1 MVKQGPKAPTYY
13 HEWTQI
19 PPRMPTRGPNA
30 PSSHHGR
37 HPQPPH
43 RTTKH
48 LRAPLPAPPQPPTSL
63 PTAPGRPRPPSPCPP
78 RLAEGRAGAGRTAHI
93 RRGQPRA
100 KGWKGPGFSSPRWAR
115 GLGGVKGREES
126 SSMELGW
133 LLWGAA
139 VLLLLPVLM
148 ELSPAVNFALRI
160 GFYYLLFFVCSAL
173 TAPVCLL
180 VNGGRTVKNM
190 RIIKTVVKTF
200 KYFFGLRFEV
210 KGLENFEV
218 EGPAIIVSNH
228 QSILDMMGLME
239 VLPDNCVQVG
249 KKELMYAGTVG
260 LIIYLGGVIFI
271 NRKSTSSAK
280 MVMAEVAKTMATD
293 NVKVWVYPEGTR
305 NCTGDLLPF
314 KKGAFHV
321 AVQAQVPV
329 IPVVYSSFT
338 TFYNPKKNLFTSGK
352 IKVEVLPP
360 IETKGLTSD
369 DVSELTDRCYRI
381 MRETLFRLS
390 GRPGEVKD
398 SS

>member
-1 MVKQGPKAPTYY
+1 
-13 HEWTQI
+13 
-19 PPRMPTRGPNA
+19 
-30 PSSHHGR
+30 
-37 HPQPPH
+37 
-43 RTTKH
+43 
-48 LRAPLPAPPQPPTSL
+48 
-63 PTAPGRPRPPSPCPP
+63 
-78 RLAEGRAGAGRTAHI
+78 
-93 RRGQPRA
+93 
-100 KGWKGPGFSSPRWAR
+100 
-115 GLGGVKGREES
+115 
-126 SSMELGW
+126 MELGW
-133 LLWGAA
+133 LLCGTA
-139 VLLLLPVLM
+139 VLLLLHVLM

-160 GFYYLLFFVCSAL
+160 GFYCVLCLVSSAL
-173 TAPVCLL
+173 AAAACLL

-190 RIIKTVVKTF
+190 RIIKAVVKTF

-249 KKELMYAGTVG
+249 KKELMYTGTVG

-280 MVMAEVAKTMATD
+280 MVMAEVAKTMAAE
-293 NVKVWVYPEGTR
+293 NLKVWVYPEGTR

-314 KKGAFHV
+314 KKGAFHL

-338 TFYNPKKNLFTSGK
+338 TFYNPKTNLFTSGK
-352 IKVEVLPP
+352 IKVEILPP

-369 DVSELTDRCYRI
+369 DVTDLTDRCFHT

-390 GRPGEVKD
+390 GRPSEAKD

>member
-1 MVKQGPKAPTYY
+1 
-13 HEWTQI
+13 
-19 PPRMPTRGPNA
+19 
-30 PSSHHGR
+30 
-37 HPQPPH
+37 
-43 RTTKH
+43 
-48 LRAPLPAPPQPPTSL
+48 
-63 PTAPGRPRPPSPCPP
+63 
-78 RLAEGRAGAGRTAHI
+78 
-93 RRGQPRA
+93 
-100 KGWKGPGFSSPRWAR
+100 
-115 GLGGVKGREES
+115 
-126 SSMELGW
+126 MELGW

-139 VLLLLPVLM
+139 VLLLLLPVLM

-160 GFYYLLFFVCSAL
+160 SFYCLLCVVSSAL

-210 KGLENFEV
+210 KGLENFKV

-239 VLPDNCVQVG
+239 VLPDDCVQVG
-249 KKELMYAGTVG
+249 KKELMYTGSVG

-271 NRKSTSSAK
+271 NRKSTTSAK
-280 MVMAEVAKTMATD
+280 MVMAEVAKTMTTE
-293 NVKVWVYPEGTR
+293 N
-305 NCTGDLLPF
+305 
-314 KKGAFHV
+314 
-321 AVQAQVPV
+321 VPV

-369 DVSELTDRCYRI
+369 DVSDLTDRCFRT

-390 GRPGEVKD
+390 GHPSEAKE

>member
-1 MVKQGPKAPTYY
+1 
-13 HEWTQI
+13 
-19 PPRMPTRGPNA
+19 
-30 PSSHHGR
+30 
-37 HPQPPH
+37 
-43 RTTKH
+43 
-48 LRAPLPAPPQPPTSL
+48 
-63 PTAPGRPRPPSPCPP
+63 
-78 RLAEGRAGAGRTAHI
+78 
-93 RRGQPRA
+93 
-100 KGWKGPGFSSPRWAR
+100 
-115 GLGGVKGREES
+115 
-126 SSMELGW
+126 MELGW

-139 VLLLLPVLM
+139 VLLLLHVLM
-148 ELSPAVNFALRI
+148 ELSPAVNFVLRV
-160 GFYYLLFFVCSAL
+160 GFYYLLCVVGSAL
-173 TAPVCLL
+173 TVPVCLL

-190 RIIKTVVKTF
+190 RRVAGGIIKTVVKTF

-228 QSILDMMGLME
+228 QSMLDMMGLME
-239 VLPDNCVQVG
+239 VLPDDCVQVG

-260 LIIYLGGVIFI
+260 LVIYLGGVIFI
-271 NRKSTSSAK
+271 NRKSTTSAK

-369 DVSELTDRCYRI
+369 DVSDLTDRCFRI

-390 GRPGEVKD
+390 GRP
-398 SS
+398 S

>member
-1 MVKQGPKAPTYY
+1 
-13 HEWTQI
+13 
-19 PPRMPTRGPNA
+19 
-30 PSSHHGR
+30 
-37 HPQPPH
+37 
-43 RTTKH
+43 
-48 LRAPLPAPPQPPTSL
+48 
-63 PTAPGRPRPPSPCPP
+63 
-78 RLAEGRAGAGRTAHI
+78 
-93 RRGQPRA
+93 
-100 KGWKGPGFSSPRWAR
+100 
-115 GLGGVKGREES
+115 
-126 SSMELGW
+126 MELGW

-190 RIIKTVVKTF
+190 RIIKTVVRTF
-200 KYFFGLRFEV
+200 KYFFGLRFE
-210 KGLENFEV
+210 
-218 EGPAIIVSNH
+218 AIIVSNH

-280 MVMAEVAKTMATD
+280 MVMAEVAKTM
-293 NVKVWVYPEGTR
+293 VKVWVYPEGTR

-390 GRPGEVKD
+390 GRPGTCLLPNTQGT
-398 SS
+398 SLLQ

>member
-1 MVKQGPKAPTYY
+1 
-13 HEWTQI
+13 
-19 PPRMPTRGPNA
+19 
-30 PSSHHGR
+30 
-37 HPQPPH
+37 
-43 RTTKH
+43 
-48 LRAPLPAPPQPPTSL
+48 
-63 PTAPGRPRPPSPCPP
+63 
-78 RLAEGRAGAGRTAHI
+78 
-93 RRGQPRA
+93 
-100 KGWKGPGFSSPRWAR
+100 
-115 GLGGVKGREES
+115 
-126 SSMELGW
+126 MELGW

-173 TAPVCLL
+173 SFGVCGAGVAGSQARAVTDVLERHVPYL
-180 VNGGRTVKNM
+180 STSSLCLAASTSGAWWTDLKVHQGTKLAGGSSW
-190 RIIKTVVKTF
+190 
-200 KYFFGLRFEV
+200 
-210 KGLENFEV
+210 LE
-218 EGPAIIVSNH
+218 
-228 QSILDMMGLME
+228 GLME

-390 GRPGEVKD
+390 GRP
-398 SS
+398 

>member
-1 MVKQGPKAPTYY
+1 
-13 HEWTQI
+13 
-19 PPRMPTRGPNA
+19 
-30 PSSHHGR
+30 
-37 HPQPPH
+37 
-43 RTTKH
+43 
-48 LRAPLPAPPQPPTSL
+48 
-63 PTAPGRPRPPSPCPP
+63 
-78 RLAEGRAGAGRTAHI
+78 
-93 RRGQPRA
+93 
-100 KGWKGPGFSSPRWAR
+100 
-115 GLGGVKGREES
+115 
-126 SSMELGW
+126 MELGW

-139 VLLLLPVLM
+139 VLLLLHLLM

-160 GFYYLLFFVCSAL
+160 GFYYVLCIVCSGL

-190 RIIKTVVKTF
+190 RIIKTVVKSF

-210 KGLENFEV
+210 KGLENFEM

-239 VLPDNCVQVG
+239 VLPDGCVQVG

-260 LIIYLGGVIFI
+260 LITYLGGVIFI
-271 NRKSTSSAK
+271 NRKKTSSAK
-280 MVMAEVAKTMATD
+280 MVMAEVAKTMIAE

-305 NCTGDLLPF
+305 NCTGDLMPF
-314 KKGAFHV
+314 KKGAFHL

-360 IETKGLTSD
+360 IETKGLTPD
-369 DVSELTDRCYRI
+369 DVSDLTDRCHNI

-390 GRPGEVKD
+390 GHPEEGKD

>member
-1 MVKQGPKAPTYY
+1 
-13 HEWTQI
+13 
-19 PPRMPTRGPNA
+19 
-30 PSSHHGR
+30 
-37 HPQPPH
+37 
-43 RTTKH
+43 
-48 LRAPLPAPPQPPTSL
+48 
-63 PTAPGRPRPPSPCPP
+63 
-78 RLAEGRAGAGRTAHI
+78 
-93 RRGQPRA
+93 
-100 KGWKGPGFSSPRWAR
+100 
-115 GLGGVKGREES
+115 
-126 SSMELGW
+126 MELGW

-139 VLLLLPVLM
+139 VLLLLLHVLM
-148 ELSPAVNFALRI
+148 ELSPAVNFVLRI
-160 GFYYLLFFVCSAL
+160 GFYSLLCVVCSAL

-180 VNGGRTVKNM
+180 VHRGRPG
-190 RIIKTVVKTF
+190 IIKTVVKTF

-218 EGPAIIVSNH
+218 KGPAIIVSNH

-239 VLPDNCVQVG
+239 VLPDDCVQVG

-271 NRKSTSSAK
+271 NRKSTTSAK

-314 KKGAFHV
+314 KKGAFHL

-352 IKVEVLPP
+352 IKVEVLPA

-369 DVSELTDRCYRI
+369 DVSDLTDRCFRT

-390 GRPGEVKD
+390 GRP
-398 SS
+398 S

>member
-1 MVKQGPKAPTYY
+1 
-13 HEWTQI
+13 
-19 PPRMPTRGPNA
+19 
-30 PSSHHGR
+30 
-37 HPQPPH
+37 
-43 RTTKH
+43 
-48 LRAPLPAPPQPPTSL
+48 
-63 PTAPGRPRPPSPCPP
+63 
-78 RLAEGRAGAGRTAHI
+78 
-93 RRGQPRA
+93 
-100 KGWKGPGFSSPRWAR
+100 
-115 GLGGVKGREES
+115 
-126 SSMELGW
+126 MELGW

-139 VLLLLPVLM
+139 VLLLLLHVLT
-148 ELSPAVNFALRI
+148 ELSPAVNFGLRI
-160 GFYYLLFFVCSAL
+160 GFYCLLCVVCSAL

-180 VNGGRTVKNM
+180 VNGGRTVRNM

-218 EGPAIIVSNH
+218 EGPAVVVSNH

-249 KKELMYAGTVG
+249 KKELMYAGSVG

-280 MVMAEVAKTMATD
+280 MVMAEVAKTMATE

-314 KKGAFHV
+314 KKGAFHL
-321 AVQAQVPV
+321 AVLAQVPV

-369 DVSELTDRCYRI
+369 DVSDLTDRCFRT

-390 GRPGEVKD
+390 RHPREVKD

>member
-1 MVKQGPKAPTYY
+1 
-13 HEWTQI
+13 
-19 PPRMPTRGPNA
+19 
-30 PSSHHGR
+30 
-37 HPQPPH
+37 
-43 RTTKH
+43 
-48 LRAPLPAPPQPPTSL
+48 
-63 PTAPGRPRPPSPCPP
+63 
-78 RLAEGRAGAGRTAHI
+78 
-93 RRGQPRA
+93 
-100 KGWKGPGFSSPRWAR
+100 
-115 GLGGVKGREES
+115 
-126 SSMELGW
+126 MELGW
-133 LLWGAA
+133 LLWGVG
-139 VLLLLPVLM
+139 VLLLLHVLM

-160 GFYYLLFFVCSAL
+160 GFYAVLCLVASGLA
-173 TAPVCLL
+173 APVCLL
-180 VNGGRTVKNM
+180 VNGGRSAKNM
-190 RIIKTVVKTF
+190 RIIRSVVRPF

-239 VLPDNCVQVG
+239 ILPDDCVQVG
-249 KKELMYAGTVG
+249 KRELIYAGTVG

-280 MVMAEVAKTMATD
+280 MVMAEVAKTMTAE

-314 KKGAFHV
+314 KKGAFHL

-338 TFYNPKKNLFTSGK
+338 TFYNPKKKLFTSGK

-369 DVSELTDRCYRI
+369 DVSDLCDRCFHT

-390 GRPGEVKD
+390 GRP
-398 SS
+398 

>member
-1 MVKQGPKAPTYY
+1 MGILGTACQKGVSSKQASEEHSP
-13 HEWTQI
+13 E
-19 PPRMPTRGPNA
+19 
-30 PSSHHGR
+30 
-37 HPQPPH
+37 
-43 RTTKH
+43 
-48 LRAPLPAPPQPPTSL
+48 TSQ
-63 PTAPGRPRPPSPCPP
+63 A
-78 RLAEGRAGAGRTAHI
+78 RLIFGRAHAAEQQFHGNSHSS
-93 RRGQPRA
+93 RRA
-100 KGWKGPGFSSPRWAR
+100 WNCGPERI
-115 GLGGVKGREES
+115 
-126 SSMELGW
+126 
-133 LLWGAA
+133 
-139 VLLLLPVLM
+139 VL
-148 ELSPAVNFALRI
+148 E
-160 GFYYLLFFVCSAL
+160 
-173 TAPVCLL
+173 
-180 VNGGRTVKNM
+180 
-190 RIIKTVVKTF
+190 IIKAVVKTF

-239 VLPDNCVQVG
+239 VLPDDCVQVG

-314 KKGAFHV
+314 KKGAFHL

-369 DVSELTDRCYRI
+369 DVSDLTDRCFHI